1 MEHGYGG
8 YMTDQEMKI
17 FTQSGGGGWSK
28 SAYMLVYEKKLK
40 SELREVSKEEGK
52 DEEIVRKVNF
62 NGVEPEIPSWID
74 EAVRKDNRAHA
85 ADN

>member
-1 MEHGYGG
+1 
-8 YMTDQEMKI
+8 
-17 FTQSGGGGWSK
+17 
-28 SAYMLVYEKKLK
+28 MLVYEKKLK

-62 NGVEPEIPSWID
+62 NGVEPKIPSWID